1 MLTTVLSPLFLARQC
16 LIDLDDLRKD
26 DCERFVVNCWHPNRI
41 SRSDAHPLSRIA
53 VTFDLSNRAHSAS
66 GYSQIEMNEE
76 DAEKTAFATAF
87 VVYQFKKFFAS
98 HQLPMEVNL
107 FRYNKVFAG
116 HSIESEI
123 LLFLHSF
130 VIITWFLACEEY
142 EKSDPRLFHVFN
154 YKRRRN
160 WLDLLNMNI
169 ESANM
174 IIDSEIST
182 PTEEYT
188 NVFQEGLDQ

>member
-1 MLTTVLSPLFLARQC
+1 MLTTVLSPLFVARQC

-41 SRSDAHPLSRIA
+41 SHSDAHPLSRIA

-87 VVYQFKKFFAS
+87 VVYQFKKLLAS
-98 HQLPMEVNL
+98 HQLPME
-107 FRYNKVFAG
+107 
-116 HSIESEI
+116 
-123 LLFLHSF
+123 
-130 VIITWFLACEEY
+130 WFLACEEY